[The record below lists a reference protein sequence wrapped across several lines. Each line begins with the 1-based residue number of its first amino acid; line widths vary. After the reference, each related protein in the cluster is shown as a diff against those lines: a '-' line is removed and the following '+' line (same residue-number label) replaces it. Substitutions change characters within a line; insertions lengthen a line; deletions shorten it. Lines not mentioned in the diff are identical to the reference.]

1 MSDAHGSGS
10 WGFWETNYGK
20 TADQVCAVLSLT
32 VDPERGRAELKVM
45 TELSGP
51 TVKEWERAHDLRVN
65 LLILPGAPTQVV
77 ARWVREGE
85 DIEIRAPFGMLGLRA
100 AVSKA
105 LTEIAAKMSPPW
117 TTQRAAN
124 MSECVKI
131 GEALAVIPSGQRSAH
146 CLNKLTTP
154 GRRVWLGRR
163 QHWLSTPTTYAV
175 LLHDNRQ
182 RSECEE
188 GLIANAV
195 RRRFADRD
203 VSCIVS
209 TVPAVVTPDVV
220 SDVPSVTERARKWL
234 AQARQR
240 AGLSTEGV
248 ESSVL
253 VTARR
258 DDPYVMPGGDRIV
271 PHTRDEW
278 AIVMR
283 SIFRGHVFEEELFV
297 DMRRGVA
304 YLLSPR
310 VHAPRLRHRPD
321 VVGVRDSSTRCR
333 VPAPGLEA
341 RLRHSGRHHLTRR
354 CTRARVAT

>member
-20 TADQVCAVLSLT
+20 TADQVCAVLSST

-209 TVPAVVTPDVV
+209 TVPAVVAPDVV
-220 SDVPSVTERARKWL
+220 PDVPSTTERARKWL

-310 VHAPRLRHRPD
+310 VHAPRLRHRPMSWVYGIRRPD
-321 VVGVRDSSTRCR
+321 VVYPHPDWKQDFAILDDIT
-333 VPAPGLEA
+333 
-341 RLRHSGRHHLTRR
+341 
-354 CTRARVAT
+354 